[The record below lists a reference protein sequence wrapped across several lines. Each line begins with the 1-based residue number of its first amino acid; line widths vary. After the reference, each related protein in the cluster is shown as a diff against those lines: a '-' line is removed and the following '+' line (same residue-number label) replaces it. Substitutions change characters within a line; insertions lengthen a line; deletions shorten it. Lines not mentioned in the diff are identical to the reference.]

1 MYHSVST
8 QSQQVLRFGATRVL
22 ELGTKKQGL
31 SDMGER
37 YNIINSVT
45 GEVLHSNLSQEEY
58 FDIME
63 DYALEYYN
71 LGSPRPEVL
80 STQMVQGD

>member
-1 MYHSVST
+1 
-8 QSQQVLRFGATRVL
+8 
-22 ELGTKKQGL
+22 
-31 SDMGER
+31 MGDR

-45 GEVLHSNLSQEEY
+45 GEVLHSNLSEEEY

-63 DYALEYYN
+63 DYAIQYYD

-80 STQMVQGD
+80 STQMIQGD